1 MRVGRETTRRPILRL
16 GIGGGVLLALVIGWW
31 YFLPT
36 PLFTVPYSTVILD
49 GKGEI
54 MGMTV
59 ASDGQYRVSGRGRL
73 SMKYMVALM
82 CFEDKRF
89 LTHPGVDPLAVG
101 RALWLNVR
109 SGSVVS
115 GGSTLTMQVIRLS
128 RGNPPRTIPEKILE
142 RLLAIRLEQSFTK
155 WEILNMY
162 VDHAPFGGNIVGIQA
177 ASLKYFNR
185 QPDELSWAEA
195 ALLAV
200 LPNAPALMYPGKNMP
215 GLKGKR
221 DALLRVLY
229 EQGYFDQGDLE
240 MAMAEPLPGQVYSPE
255 CIAPH
260 LLARAYGQCRGE
272 ISQTFIDSRLQE
284 QVNGIVRRHVDVLKH
299 NHIYN
304 AAVLVAHIP
313 TGQVRAYVG
322 NGPKV
327 RDDGGN
333 QVDIIMSNRSSGSI
347 LKPALYAL
355 MQQSGY
361 ILPGTIVS
369 DVPSRFGGYVP
380 SNFNKDFQGIV
391 PADKALSMSLNIP
404 FVRLLREY
412 GVEHFYDDLKKMG
425 ITTLN
430 RKAESYGLSLILGGA
445 ECKLWDLCNM
455 YGGMASILRHYSECD
470 GASFDHEF
478 RRLRLW
484 ADEQVDSVEV
494 QNNVVNAAAVWL
506 TFKALQD
513 VERPDL
519 ESGWKNFASSMN
531 LSWKT
536 GTSFGFRDAW
546 AVGVNPEYVIGV
558 WVGNADGEGRPGL
571 IGVRAAAPILF
582 EVASLVRT
590 DARFYMP
597 KEELSAIAVC
607 RKSGYR
613 ASSICP
619 ETDTVYVARAGE
631 KTEVCPYHR
640 LVNLDRTGKYRVDS
654 ECESVSRMKIEPWFV
669 LSPVQEWYYARTHSD
684 YKKLPPYRADC
695 QRGQDD
701 VMEMIYPQRGLRVFI
716 PKDLGGV
723 VRGVVFEMA
732 HREPSTLVYW
742 HIDDQFLGTT
752 RYHHQL
758 EVNVTP
764 GRHTLY
770 LVDAKGNML
779 RQSFVVVDGEK
790 DYK

>member
-142 RLLAIRLEQSFTK
+142 MLLAIRLEQSFTK

-404 FVRLLREY
+404 FV
-412 GVEHFYDDLKKMG
+412 H
-425 ITTLN
+425 
-430 RKAESYGLSLILGGA
+430 A
-445 ECKLWDLCNM
+445 
-455 YGGMASILRHYSECD
+455 
-470 GASFDHEF
+470 
-478 RRLRLW
+478 
-484 ADEQVDSVEV
+484 
-494 QNNVVNAAAVWL
+494 
-506 TFKALQD
+506 
-513 VERPDL
+513 
-519 ESGWKNFASSMN
+519 
-531 LSWKT
+531 
-536 GTSFGFRDAW
+536 
-546 AVGVNPEYVIGV
+546 
-558 WVGNADGEGRPGL
+558 
-571 IGVRAAAPILF
+571 
-582 EVASLVRT
+582 
-590 DARFYMP
+590 
-597 KEELSAIAVC
+597 
-607 RKSGYR
+607 
-613 ASSICP
+613 
-619 ETDTVYVARAGE
+619 
-631 KTEVCPYHR
+631 
-640 LVNLDRTGKYRVDS
+640 
-654 ECESVSRMKIEPWFV
+654 
-669 LSPVQEWYYARTHSD
+669 
-684 YKKLPPYRADC
+684 
-695 QRGQDD
+695 
-701 VMEMIYPQRGLRVFI
+701 
-716 PKDLGGV
+716 
-723 VRGVVFEMA
+723 
-732 HREPSTLVYW
+732 
-742 HIDDQFLGTT
+742 
-752 RYHHQL
+752 
-758 EVNVTP
+758 
-764 GRHTLY
+764 
-770 LVDAKGNML
+770 
-779 RQSFVVVDGEK
+779 
-790 DYK
+790 

>member
-1 MRVGRETTRRPILRL
+1 MHIGRDKIRRPMLRRW
-16 GIGGGVLLALVIGWW
+16 IGGSMLLALLVGWW
-31 YFLPT
+31 FFLPD
-36 PLFTVPYSTVILD
+36 PLFRVPYSTVILD
-49 GKGEI
+49 RDDEI

-59 ASDGQYRVSGRGRL
+59 AEDGQFRVSGRGHL
-73 SMKYMVALM
+73 SAKYVAALL

-89 LTHPGVDPLAVG
+89 WAHEGVDPWAIA
-101 RALWLNVR
+101 RALFLNVR

-115 GGSTLTMQVIRLS
+115 GGSTLTMQVVRLS
-128 RGNPPRTIPEKILE
+128 RENPPRTIPEKILE
-142 RLLAIRLEQSFTK
+142 MFLALRLEQSFNK

-177 ASLKYFNR
+177 AALKYFNR

-215 GLKGKR
+215 ELKAKR
-221 DALLRVLY
+221 DKLLRELS
-229 EQGYFDQGDLE
+229 ETGYFGEDDL
-240 MAMAEPLPGQVYSPE
+240 AVATAEPLPERIYSPE

-260 LLARAYGQCRGE
+260 LLAKAYKQRRGQ
-272 ISQTFIDSRLQE
+272 INPTFIDARLQE
-284 QVNGIVRRHVDVLKH
+284 RVNEIVARHIDVLKH

-313 TGQVRAYVG
+313 TGEVRAYVG
-322 NGPKV
+322 NSPKV
-327 RDDGGN
+327 RENGGN
-333 QVDIIMSNRSSGSI
+333 QVDIITSNRSSGSI

-361 ILPGTIVS
+361 ILPGCIVS
-369 DVPSRFGGYVP
+369 DVPSRFGGYTP
-380 SNFNKDFQGIV
+380 SNFNKEFQGVV
-391 PADKALSMSLNIP
+391 PAAKALSMSLNIP

-430 RKAESYGLSLILGGA
+430 RRAENYGLSLILGGA
-445 ECKLWDLCNM
+445 ECKLWDVCNM

-478 RRLRLW
+478 RRLRVW
-484 ADEQVDSVEV
+484 GDERADSTEIRQ
-494 QNNVVNAAAVWL
+494 NVVTASAVWL
-506 TFKALQD
+506 TFKALRD

-546 AVGVNPEYVIGV
+546 AVGVNPEYVVGV

-582 EVASLVRT
+582 EVASLLRT
-590 DARFYMP
+590 DEHFFMP
-597 KEELSAIAVC
+597 REELVETAVC

-613 ASSICP
+613 ASDICP
-619 ETDTVYVARAGE
+619 ERDTVWIARAGE
-631 KTEVCPYHR
+631 KTAVCPYHR
-640 LVNLDRTGKYRVDS
+640 LVNLDLAGKFRVDS
-654 ECESVSRMKIEPWFV
+654 ECESVNRMKIEPWFV
-669 LSPVQEWYYARTHSD
+669 LSPVQEWYYARTHAD

-723 VRGVVFEMA
+723 VRGVIFEMA
-732 HREPSTLVYW
+732 HREPSMLVYW

-758 EVNVTP
+758 EVNVSP
-764 GRHTLY
+764 GRHVLH
-770 LVDAKGNML
+770 LVDAKGNTL
-779 RQSFVVVDGEK
+779 RQGFVVVDGSEDWK
-790 DYK
+790 

>member
-1 MRVGRETTRRPILRL
+1 MHIGRDKMRRPMLRRC
-16 GIGGGVLLALVIGWW
+16 IGGSVLLAFVLGWW
-31 YFLPT
+31 YFLPA
-36 PLFTVPYSTVILD
+36 PLFRVPYSTVILD
-49 GKGEI
+49 REGEI

-59 ASDGQYRVSGRGRL
+59 AGDGQFRVSGRGRL
-73 SMKYMVALM
+73 SGKYVAALL

-89 LTHPGVDPLAVG
+89 FTHEGVDPLAVA

-115 GGSTLTMQVIRLS
+115 GGSTLTMQVVRLS
-128 RGNPPRTIPEKILE
+128 RENPPRTIPEKILE
-142 RLLAIRLEQSFTK
+142 MFLALRLEQSYNK

-162 VDHAPFGGNIVGIQA
+162 ADYAPFGGNIVGIQTA
-177 ASLKYFNR
+177 ALKYFNR

-215 GLKGKR
+215 ELKAKR
-221 DALLRVLY
+221 DKLLRELH
-229 EQGYFDQGDLE
+229 ETGYFGEDDLTV
-240 MAMAEPLPGQVYSPE
+240 AIAEPLPDQVYSPE
-255 CIAPH
+255 CITPH
-260 LLARAYGQCRGE
+260 LLAKAYGQRRGQ
-272 ISQTFIDSRLQE
+272 ISSTFIDSRLQAR
-284 QVNGIVRRHVDVLKH
+284 VNEIVARHIEVLRH

-313 TGQVRAYVG
+313 TGEVRAYVG
-322 NGPKV
+322 NSPKV
-327 RDDGGN
+327 RENGGN
-333 QVDIIMSNRSSGSI
+333 QVDIITSNRSSGSI

-369 DVPSRFGGYVP
+369 DVPSRFGSYTP

-391 PADKALSMSLNIP
+391 PAGKALSMSLNIP

-425 ITTLN
+425 ITTLD
-430 RKAESYGLSLILGGA
+430 RKAENYGLSLILGGA

-470 GASFDHEF
+470 GAGFDHEF
-478 RRLRLW
+478 RRLRVW
-484 ADEQVDSVEV
+484 GDEVTDSTVIR
-494 QNNVVNAAAVWL
+494 QNVVTASAVWL
-506 TFKALQD
+506 TLKALQD

-546 AVGVNPEYVIGV
+546 AVGVNPEYVVGV

-582 EVASLVRT
+582 EVASLLRT
-590 DARFYMP
+590 DERFYMP
-597 KEELSAIAVC
+597 RQEMVEMTVC

-613 ASSICP
+613 ASDICP
-619 ETDTVYVARAGE
+619 ETDTVWIARAGE
-631 KTEVCPYHR
+631 KTAVCPYHR
-640 LVNLDRTGKYRVDS
+640 LVNLDLAGKYRVDS
-654 ECESVSRMKIEPWFV
+654 ECESVNRMKIEPWFV
-669 LSPVQEWYYARTHSD
+669 LSPVQEWYYARTHAD

-716 PKDLGGV
+716 PKDLGGI

-732 HREPSTLVYW
+732 HREPSTVVYW
-742 HIDDQFLGTT
+742 HIDNQFLGTT

-758 EVNVTP
+758 EVNVAP
-764 GRHTLY
+764 GRHVLH
-770 LVDAKGNML
+770 LVDAKGNTL

-790 DYK
+790 

>member
-128 RGNPPRTIPEKILE
+128 RGTPPRTIPEKILE
-142 RLLAIRLEQSFTK
+142 MLLAIRLEQSFTK

-333 QVDIIMSNRSSGSI
+333 QVDIITSNRSSGSI

-391 PADKALSMSLNIP
+391 PADRALSMSLNIP

-742 HIDDQFLGTT
+742 HIDDQFLGIT

-758 EVNVTP
+758 EVNVAP

-770 LVDAKGNML
+770 LVDAKGNSL